1 MQLKSRFPSSLS
13 SVVQVEHIY
22 VVKYYGTYT
31 GVALCAFPRRGRTK
45 QHLRN
50 DYGEMCYPLDRI
62 KKIPQ

>member
-31 GVALCAFPRRGRTK
+31 GVGFMCVSKKSQNKTALK
-45 QHLRN
+45 QRLWGNVLSSR
-50 DYGEMCYPLDRI
+50 
-62 KKIPQ
+62 